1 MVARFVRDEEAWGSN
16 PHTPTKEN
24 AGKTRPCVFYVI
36 IRHMEKIILTK
47 KHGHEIPCI
56 AEFPDDMRKLVIV
69 IHGYDSSKESQNATN
84 LMRILPGKGF
94 GVIAYD
100 QPHHGSEQAAE
111 EELTVE
117 NCLDSLAC
125 VEDYLAE
132 RFQME
137 ERLQTAEDSRQAPE
151 ICYFG
156 SSFGAYIT
164 CIYLATRPHR
174 GRKAFLRCAAVNFPE
189 LALEEGADDVE
200 LPDLFALYDQAK
212 PEDVQMAF
220 AHGASDSTVKVEAA
234 IEFTERFGYPLTI
247 FPGEEHTISDDPE
260 SPIKVAEL
268 AAELFDS

>member
-1 MVARFVRDEEAWGSN
+1 
-16 PHTPTKEN
+16 
-24 AGKTRPCVFYVI
+24 
-36 IRHMEKIILTK
+36 MEKFLLQKQNGHAIPIIA
-47 KHGHEIPCI
+47 EIP
-56 AEFPDDMRKLVIV
+56 ADLRKLVIV
-69 IHGYDSSKESQNATN
+69 VHGYDSSKESENAAN

-94 GVIAYD
+94 GVFAYD
-100 QPHHGSEQAAE
+100 QPHHGSEEAAE
-111 EELTVE
+111 EELTVD

-132 RFQME
+132 RFG
-137 ERLQTAEDSRQAPE
+137 TDASAESPAPE

-189 LALEEGADDVE
+189 LALEEGADDVD

-220 AHGASDSTVKVEAA
+220 AHGASDSTVKVDAA
-234 IEFTERFGYPLTI
+234 IAFTDRFGYPLTI
-247 FPGEEHTISDDPE
+247 FPGEEHTISTNPA

-268 AAELFDS
+268 AAELFDSA

>member
-1 MVARFVRDEEAWGSN
+1 MN
-16 PHTPTKEN
+16 
-24 AGKTRPCVFYVI
+24 
-36 IRHMEKIILTK
+36 KILLTK
-47 KHGHEIPCI
+47 KNGHEIPCI
-56 AEFPDDMRKLVIV
+56 AVLPENFGKLVIV
-69 IHGYDSSKESQNATN
+69 IHGYDSSKESQNAAN

-132 RFQME
+132 RFP
-137 ERLQTAEDSRQAPE
+137 DKE

-189 LALEEGADDVE
+189 LALEEGAEDVE

-212 PEDVQMAF
+212 PEGVQMAF

-234 IEFTERFGYPLTI
+234 IDFTERFGYPLTI
-247 FPGEEHTISDDPE
+247 FPGEEHTISDDPK
-260 SPIKVAEL
+260 SPRKVAEL

>member
-1 MVARFVRDEEAWGSN
+1 
-16 PHTPTKEN
+16 
-24 AGKTRPCVFYVI
+24 
-36 IRHMEKIILTK
+36 MEKILLK
-47 KHGHEIPCI
+47 KKNGHEIPCI

-69 IHGYDSSKESQNATN
+69 VHGYDSSKESQNAAN

-111 EELTVE
+111 EELTVL
-117 NCLDSLAC
+117 NK
-125 VEDYLAE
+125 
-132 RFQME
+132 
-137 ERLQTAEDSRQAPE
+137 E

-200 LPDLFALYDQAK
+200 LPDLFALYDQTK

>member
-1 MVARFVRDEEAWGSN
+1 
-16 PHTPTKEN
+16 
-24 AGKTRPCVFYVI
+24 
-36 IRHMEKIILTK
+36 MEKIILTK
-47 KHGHEIPCI
+47 KNGHEIPCI

-69 IHGYDSSKESQNATN
+69 IHGYDSSKESQNAAN
-84 LMRILPGKGF
+84 LIRILPGKGF

-100 QPHHGSEQAAE
+100 QPHHGSEQAVE

-125 VEDYLAE
+125 VEDYLDE
-132 RFQME
+132 RFQPVGKYQ
-137 ERLQTAEDSRQAPE
+137 QTLE

-174 GRKAFLRCAAVNFPE
+174 GSKAFLRCAAVNFPE

-200 LPDLFALYDQAK
+200 LPDLFTLYDQAK